1 MIIIAIGSNL
11 ISSKYKSSIDA
22 CEASI
27 DMMLDHK
34 ITLVDKSSWYI
45 SEPIPVSSQPNF
57 INGVILINTILNS
70 HDLLIKLKAIETQ
83 MGRIRSTKN
92 ANRII
97 DLDIISYNDEITET
111 NLLTLPHPR
120 LADRAFV
127 LMPISELVPDWRHP
141 LTNISINTM
150 LKQVKEQRIT
160 KI

>member
-1 MIIIAIGSNL
+1 
-11 ISSKYKSSIDA
+11 
-22 CEASI
+22 
-27 DMMLDHK
+27 
-34 ITLVDKSSWYI
+34 
-45 SEPIPVSSQPNF
+45 
-57 INGVILINTILNS
+57 
-70 HDLLIKLKAIETQ
+70 

-97 DLDIISYNDEITET
+97 DLDIIAYNDEITET

-141 LTNISINTM
+141 LSNISINTM

>member
-11 ISSKYKSSIDA
+11 ISSKYRSSIDA

-27 DMMLDHK
+27 DMMLEHE
-34 ITLVDKSSWYI
+34 IALVDKSSWYE

-57 INGVILINTILNS
+57 INGAILINTILKS
-70 HDLLIKLKAIETQ
+70 HELLTKLQAIETQ
-83 MGRIRSTKN
+83 MGRIRSNKN

-120 LADRAFV
+120 AADRAFV
-127 LMPISELVPDWRHP
+127 LLPIFELVPEWRHP
-141 LTNISINTM
+141 LTKKSINTM
-150 LKQVKEQRIT
+150 LKQVKDQRIL